1 MTAPTSGMSQP
12 SVNTMQFVTRPISP
26 DASRC
31 SVESRSGF
39 GVPPSMCSARTPD
52 SMNSFRR
59 WTECETLTAK
69 ATVFRRSPNLCQWLD
84 DIANQLRAIHALGEL
99 RLGIVPGLGADP
111 RQVRLHGRIAARPHQ
126 VFLLDQR
133 RDLRALDDFLEDTSE
148 PAAVAPAR
156 RRGQAKHHGVGVGGD
171 NFLIAQRW
179 AVVGLVDDRQIG
191 IGQLHDFAVHG
202 PGPQGLHRRDL
213 HALGQVGRDPRL
225 DDSVREAAV
234 TQLRAGLR
242 DDLAAVGQN
251 ENRLMLG
258 AEGSDDLGANDGFPR
273 ARWGNQDDAL
283 DAALDRPP
291 ELVNHGALVGAKF
304 GGAHA
309 AALERGCRKP
319 ARSALRMVASTDRM
333 PSSLT
338 SPF

>member
-1 MTAPTSGMSQP
+1 
-12 SVNTMQFVTRPISP
+12 
-26 DASRC
+26 
-31 SVESRSGF
+31 
-39 GVPPSMCSARTPD
+39 
-52 SMNSFRR
+52 MNSFRR

-179 AVVGLVDDRQIG
+179 GG
-191 IGQLHDFAVHG
+191 G
-202 PGPQGLHRRDL
+202 PRR
-213 HALGQVGRDPRL
+213 
-225 DDSVREAAV
+225 
-234 TQLRAGLR
+234 
-242 DDLAAVGQN
+242 
-251 ENRLMLG
+251 
-258 AEGSDDLGANDGFPR
+258 
-273 ARWGNQDDAL
+273 
-283 DAALDRPP
+283 
-291 ELVNHGALVGAKF
+291 
-304 GGAHA
+304 
-309 AALERGCRKP
+309 
-319 ARSALRMVASTDRM
+319 
-333 PSSLT
+333 
-338 SPF
+338 